1 MNMNRNTVGVLSWNI
16 EEIAQALKINARDVR
31 EYFTDG
37 RRVSF
42 LLERR
47 IAREVLRGTLA
58 PSEGAAFDL
67 LDSQGRKWEVRS
79 ISRGG
84 IYFCP
89 SYMVGSGRSFNEQGF
104 QEKLSEIEGYV
115 ISDIESFPNIPYWI
129 VPVQQVRTWWDTRRL
144 GTTTKITREKALY
157 LLGGMSR

>member
-1 MNMNRNTVGVLSWNI
+1 MNENTTGTLSWNI

-47 IAREVLRGTLA
+47 IAHEVLKGTLA

-67 LDSQGRKWEVRS
+67 LDSQGKKWEVRS
-79 ISRGG
+79 ISKGG

-104 QEKLSEIEGYV
+104 QEKLSEIEGYI

-129 VPVQQVRTWWDTRRL
+129 VPVQHVRIWWEVGQL
-144 GTTTKITREKALY
+144 GNTTKISRQKALD
-157 LLGGMSR
+157 LLGRMSR